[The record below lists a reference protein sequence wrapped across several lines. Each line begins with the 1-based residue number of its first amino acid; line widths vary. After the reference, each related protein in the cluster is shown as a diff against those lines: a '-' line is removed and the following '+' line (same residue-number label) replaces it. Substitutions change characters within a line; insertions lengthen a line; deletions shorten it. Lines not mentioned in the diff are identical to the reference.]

1 MTVADDWLF
10 LLTVA
15 DDWLFLLTVSD
26 LTCFCQQEEVSA
38 ENKVRFQQQVME
50 AQTQTEQNKAAH
62 VLLKF
67 FRSIIFKKHLKR
79 LVFNCFQQIE
89 RELFSPF
96 VITEKMCGVCGVSF
110 EKASVPPKAPSSA
123 EGEKATDEQQEE
135 EEEEEEEEEVVV
147 ARLKQAHLTSDEHRV
162 MDANFRS
169 FREVYHNI
177 IMQPL
182 VEIGAFL
189 SKYEVK
195 WQWLPLALTQ
205 YVTGRY

>member
-1 MTVADDWLF
+1 MA
-10 LLTVA
+10 
-15 DDWLFLLTVSD
+15 
-26 LTCFCQQEEVSA
+26 
-38 ENKVRFQQQVME
+38 E
-50 AQTQTEQNKAAH
+50 AQKQDEQNKAGR
-62 VLLKF
+62 VLLRF
-67 FRSIIFKKHLKR
+67 IHSIIFKKRLKR
-79 LVFNCFQQIE
+79 LRFNCFLQIE
-89 RELFSPF
+89 HELFSPF

-110 EKASVPPKAPSSA
+110 EKASVPPKAPPSA

-135 EEEEEEEEEVVV
+135 EEEEVEV
-147 ARLKQAHLTSDEHRV
+147 ARLKQAHLTSEEHQV
-162 MDANFRS
+162 MDANFRI
-169 FREVYHNI
+169 FREVYCNI

>member
-1 MTVADDWLF
+1 MLTVADDWLFLLRVADDWLF

-15 DDWLFLLTVSD
+15 D

-38 ENKVRFQQQVME
+38 EDKVHFQQQVME

-67 FRSIIFKKHLKR
+67 FRSIIFKKRLKR
-79 LVFNCFQQIE
+79 LLFNCFLQTE

-96 VITEKMCGVCGVSF
+96 VITERMCGVCGASF
-110 EKASVPPKAPSSA
+110 EKASVPPKAPPSA

-135 EEEEEEEEEVVV
+135 EEEVVVV
-147 ARLKQAHLTSDEHRV
+147 ARLKQAHITSEEHQV
-162 MDANFRS
+162 MDTNFRV
-169 FREVYHNI
+169 FREAYRNI

-195 WQWLPLALTQ
+195 WQWLPLALS
-205 YVTGRY
+205 R